1 MMRKI
6 IINSFLILLF
16 NLYFPNQVNAEKN
29 LDYYM
34 NDFYT
39 KSNEASQILKEIEGE
54 IKAGI
59 RIKICPRQIKAAK
72 LGILANES
80 LIKAFQIAGT
90 EPPSSAINASKDRWV
105 SLLNDCKNIN

>member
-1 MMRKI
+1 MKI
-6 IINSFLILLF
+6 
-16 NLYFPNQVNAEKN
+16 PNQVNAENK
-29 LDYYM
+29 LDFYM

-39 KSNEASQILKEIEGE
+39 KSSQASLILKEIENDMKKG
-54 IKAGI
+54 IKK
-59 RIKICPRQIKAAK
+59 KICSRQIKAAK

-90 EPPSSAINASKDRWV
+90 EPPNASINASQIRWE

>member
-59 RIKICPRQIKAAK
+59 RMKVCPRQIKAAK

-90 EPPSSAINASKDRWV
+90 DPPNSAINATKARWE
-105 SLLNDCKNIN
+105 SLLNNCKNMN

>member
-1 MMRKI
+1 
-6 IINSFLILLF
+6 
-16 NLYFPNQVNAEKN
+16 
-29 LDYYM
+29 M

-59 RIKICPRQIKAAK
+59 RIKVCPRQIKAAK

-80 LIKAFQIAGT
+80 LIKAFQITET
-90 EPPSSAINASKDRWV
+90 EPPSSAINASKERWE
-105 SLLNDCKNIN
+105 SLLNDCKDMN

>member
-1 MMRKI
+1 MHI
-6 IINSFLILLF
+6 
-16 NLYFPNQVNAEKN
+16 PNQVNAEDN
-29 LDYYM
+29 LDFYM

-59 RIKICPRQIKAAK
+59 RMKVCPRQIKAAK

-90 EPPSSAINASKDRWV
+90 DPPNSALNASKERWE
-105 SLLNDCKNIN
+105 SLVNNCKNSN